1 VEQQLQ
7 QLEQPPQL
15 EPVPSWNQVPGKN
28 DEQDEHRREKEGD
41 AFGNMSLPAL
51 SKLKVVM
58 QQHALIA
65 RVDAELRDDD
75 DDDDAT
81 TPVVPPTRANATSA
95 PKVSSASTTAKP
107 VDGTVA
113 RENTVQKPPAKAEMS
128 IEERIAA
135 ALAGGDTSAGES
147 SGMDTRSLTAGSAGS
162 ATDEWDDDDLADLM
176 N

>member
-1 VEQQLQ
+1 
-7 QLEQPPQL
+7 
-15 EPVPSWNQVPGKN
+15 
-28 DEQDEHRREKEGD
+28 
-41 AFGNMSLPAL
+41 LPAL
-51 SKLKVVM
+51 SKLKVVL

-75 DDDDAT
+75 DDDAT
-81 TPVVPPTRANATSA
+81 TPVGLEETPPTRANATSA
-95 PKVSSASTTAKP
+95 PKASSTTAKP

-113 RENTVQKPPAKAEMS
+113 RENTIQKPPAKAEMS